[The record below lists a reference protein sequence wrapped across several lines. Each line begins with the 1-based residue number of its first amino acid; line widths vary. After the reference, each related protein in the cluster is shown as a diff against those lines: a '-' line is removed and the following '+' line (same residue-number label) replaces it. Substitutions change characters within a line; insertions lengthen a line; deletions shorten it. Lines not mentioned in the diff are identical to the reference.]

1 MNILKNFP
9 LTIGIT
15 ELRNNI
21 SQILKTIKK
30 QKKIGIILSKN
41 KPQAVIIPYEIW
53 ENQMNNEQNNN
64 IEKKGKKDLS
74 KELPDIPVKSEKI
87 IKADDLFNIP
97 L

>member
-64 IEKKGKKDLS
+64 IEKKGKKDLTS
-74 KELPDIPVKSEKI
+74 RYPRKKRKNNKS
-87 IKADDLFNIP
+87 
-97 L
+97 